1 MLPAWRT
8 ASTQRSSTLLDV
20 TVVAMFMALSSP
32 TRTSIGLASCS
43 VQCGLAASERPS
55 VLRLGSADF
64 KKGSRLE
71 NHSSRKPSHPPVE
84 IGSRMTD
91 DIVRPARHPHQH
103 VLRDKTSLRVDQPFT
118 LPPRPTARK
127 SDRYGKKL
135 SGSEH

>member
-1 MLPAWRT
+1 MLPAWRK

-71 NHSSRKPSHPPVE
+71 NRSEEHTSELQSLMRISY
-84 IGSRMTD
+84 
-91 DIVRPARHPHQH
+91 A
-103 VLRDKTSLRVDQPFT
+103 VLCL
-118 LPPRPTARK
+118 
-127 SDRYGKKL
+127 KKKRNN
-135 SGSEH
+135 

>member
-84 IGSRMTD
+84 LGSRSEVHTSELQSLM
-91 DIVRPARHPHQH
+91 RLSYA
-103 VLRDKTSLRVDQPFT
+103 VLC
-118 LPPRPTARK
+118 
-127 SDRYGKKL
+127 
-135 SGSEH
+135 

>member
-1 MLPAWRT
+1 
-8 ASTQRSSTLLDV
+8 
-20 TVVAMFMALSSP
+20 MFMALSSP

-103 VLRDKTSLRVDQPFT
+103 VLRDKTSLRVDQPFH
-118 LPPRPTARK
+118 LPPILDLGCGNRQFGEMCEKAELQDRK
-127 SDRYGKKL
+127 STRL
-135 SGSEH
+135 NSSHSCASRLPSS

>member
-1 MLPAWRT
+1 
-8 ASTQRSSTLLDV
+8 
-20 TVVAMFMALSSP
+20 MFMALSSP

-103 VLRDKTSLRVDQPFT
+103 VLRDKTSLRVYQPFH
-118 LPPRPTARK
+118 LPPILDLGCGNRQFAEMCEQAGLQPALI
-127 SDRYGKKL
+127 DRHVAPAFQYQN
-135 SGSEH
+135 